1 MSIIIK
7 SIQQNQSQLSAL
19 ELENAIFTLF
29 TLFNSL
35 SYYCTIF
42 DIHYTKL
49 SQKCMAIRS

>member
-49 SQKCMAIRS
+49 AQKCMAIRS